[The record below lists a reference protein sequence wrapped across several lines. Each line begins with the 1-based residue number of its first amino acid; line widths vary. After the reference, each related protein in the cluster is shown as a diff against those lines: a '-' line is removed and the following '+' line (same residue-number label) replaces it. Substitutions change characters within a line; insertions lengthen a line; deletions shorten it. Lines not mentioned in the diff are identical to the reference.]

1 MIPTTLLRAGAFRA
15 AGLLRSRVPDRMC
28 RFKTTH
34 DPRKC
39 GLRRHGASAHTGA
52 QFRNGYPSQRAIS
65 RAGS

>member
-34 DPRKC
+34 DPEEMWFKETW
-39 GLRRHGASAHTGA
+39 GLRAHRE
-52 QFRNGYPSQRAIS
+52 QFRNGCPSQKAIS
-65 RAGS
+65 RAAS